1 MAEGMSYYSGSL
13 AFRVIVTLLCRARS
27 CGVKISLWF
36 VLIAAL
42 LCIYIFHLTAE
53 PAVPSVHSTKSSII
67 SPIHY
72 VKRDK
77 SSRNVTTRKMVLV
90 VYDSTSKSVFQKIK
104 ILLLAQKVVYETYFF
119 VPGKHPPTFLY
130 SRKRLSYSLIIFT
143 SLSIYQ
149 LLPSIHK
156 QQYHKYCRNND
167 VGIIFM
173 THDVSGSI
181 GVGNGAA
188 LSLYKFNAEI
198 KNFYVYPTRFLYITK
213 GDINVSPTETDW
225 TFLNV
230 ESGNFVT
237 IASVEY
243 LNRDTQQSVTYPV
256 VLADYGGNDGVR
268 RAFFGCPPDSWIVKL
283 LFLDAIRRF
292 STQPVLK
299 FGLQRHILVDIDD
312 IFVAPPGTRM
322 KVDDVKALIDA
333 QETLRSKVPGFTFN
347 LGYAGYFYD
356 QGLDEEV
363 QGEYIGSMYTHT
375 HTYRHRTKIHT
386 CTHICM
392 QHTLCLGC
400 LCVLHITTSLSSM
413 LL

>member
-1 MAEGMSYYSGSL
+1 MAERLHYSGSL
-13 AFRVIVTLLCRARS
+13 AFRVVVTLLCRARS

-42 LCIYIFHLTAE
+42 LCVYMFHLTAE
-53 PAVPSVHSTKSSII
+53 PAVPSVHATKSSMI

-72 VKRDK
+72 VKRDR
-77 SSRNVTTRKMVLV
+77 SSRNVTSRKVVLV
-90 VYDSTSKSVFQKIK
+90 VYDVTSKSVFQKIK
-104 ILLLAQKVVYETYFF
+104 TLLLAQKVVYETYFF
-119 VPGKHPPTFLY
+119 VPGKQPPNFL
-130 SRKRLSYSLIIFT
+130 SSQKRLPYSLIIFS

-149 LLPSIHK
+149 QLPSVHK
-156 QQYHKYCRNND
+156 QQYHKFCRNNNI
-167 VGIIFM
+167 GIIFI

-181 GVGNGAA
+181 EVGNGAA

-198 KNFYVYPTRFLYITK
+198 KIFYVYPTKFLYMTK
-213 GDINVSPTETDW
+213 GGINVSPTETHW

-230 ESGNFVT
+230 DNGNFVP

-243 LNRDTQQSVTYPV
+243 LNHDTQQSVTYPV

-268 RAFFGCPPDSWIVKL
+268 RVFFGCPPDSWIVKL

-292 STQPVLK
+292 SAQPVLK
-299 FGLQRHILVDIDD
+299 FGLKRYILVDIDD

-322 KVDDVKALIDA
+322 KVDDVKTLIDT
-333 QETLRSKVPGFTFN
+333 QEVLRSKVPGFTFN

-363 QGEYIGSMYTHT
+363 KGEYVVSI
-375 HTYRHRTKIHT
+375 HTYIHV
-386 CTHICM
+386 IN
-392 QHTLCLGC
+392 
-400 LCVLHITTSLSSM
+400 I
-413 LL
+413 

>member
-1 MAEGMSYYSGSL
+1 MAERINHYSSSL

-27 CGVKISLWF
+27 CGIKISLWF

-67 SPIHY
+67 SPMHF
-72 VKRDK
+72 VTRDR
-77 SSRNVTTRKMVLV
+77 SSRNSKNVTTRKIVLV
-90 VYDSTSKSVFQKIK
+90 VYDATSKSVFQKIK
-104 ILLLAQKVVYETYFF
+104 ILLLAQKVIYETYFF
-119 VPGKHPPTFLY
+119 VPGKQLPGFFNSH
-130 SRKRLSYSLIIFT
+130 KKISYSLIIFT

-149 LLPSIHK
+149 LLPSVYK
-156 QQYHKYCRNND
+156 QQYHKYCRINN
-167 VGIIFM
+167 VGIIFI

-181 GVGNGAA
+181 GVGSGAA

-198 KNFYVYPTRFLYITK
+198 KKFYVYPTKFLYITK

-230 ESGNFVT
+230 DNGNFVP

-268 RAFFGCPPDSWIVKL
+268 RVFFGCPPDSWIVKL

-292 STQPVLK
+292 SAQSMLK
-299 FGLQRHILVDIDD
+299 FGLKRHILVDIDD

-322 KVDDVKALIDA
+322 KVDDVKALIEA

-363 QGEYIGSMYTHT
+363 KGE
-375 HTYRHRTKIHT
+375 
-386 CTHICM
+386 
-392 QHTLCLGC
+392 
-400 LCVLHITTSLSSM
+400 
-413 LL
+413 